1 VTKQV
6 TPAPSAT
13 GQPRREFL
21 MAHQREIERK
31 FSADP
36 GVPLPDLPGV
46 GRVVTVTDPVKAD
59 LEATYFDT
67 ADLRLAAHGIT
78 LRRRT
83 GGEDPGWHLKLP
95 AGADERTE
103 IQRPLGGAPR
113 TVPRELMRE
122 ILAVVRDRE
131 LVPVATVWTTRL
143 VRRLLDAGGND
154 LAVVADDTVHA
165 ERLAGGP
172 AEPSTWREVEVELT
186 GGDRALLDAV
196 SARLEAAGLSRSAAA
211 SKLQRVLGD
220 LASPRQ
226 AGRPALSR
234 CSRAG
239 DAVLAYWRDQVEALV
254 SWDRGVRGD
263 VPDAVHQMRVAT
275 RRLRSTLA
283 THRPLLDRQ
292 RTDPVRDEL
301 KWLGSMLGNARDAEV
316 LHVRLR
322 DLAAAQSPE
331 LILGPVLRRI
341 DLEMDERHRAARN
354 CLVEALGGKR
364 YFRLLDALDDLA
376 TDPPFA
382 ARARQRGDRVLPRL
396 VARACRRLD
405 RTAKAAGDAATPE
418 DRDHLLHEV
427 RKAAKNARYAAESVA
442 PVCGRPAA
450 RLAKRMQA
458 VQDVLGENQDS
469 VAARQVLREIGV
481 VAHQAGENAF
491 TFGLLYGLERSRG
504 EAAQH
509 AYQPAL
515 RAASRKGVRRWMQ

>member
-6 TPAPSAT
+6 TPAPPAT
-13 GQPRREFL
+13 GQPRRAFL

-36 GVPLPDLPGV
+36 GVPLPDLSGV
-46 GRVVTVTDPVKAD
+46 GRVVTVTDPVKTD
-59 LEATYFDT
+59 LEAAYFDT

-103 IQRPLGGAPR
+103 IRRPLGRAAR
-113 TVPRELMRE
+113 TVPGELMRE

-131 LVPVATVWTTRL
+131 LVPVATVRTTRD

-220 LASPRQ
+220 LAPRQ

-239 DAVLAYWRDQVEALV
+239 DVVLVYLRDQVEALV
-254 SWDRGVRGD
+254 SWDLGVRGD

-275 RRLRSTLA
+275 RRLRSALA
-283 THRPLLDRQ
+283 THRPLLDRE

-301 KWLGSMLGNARDAEV
+301 KWLGSMLGSARDTEV
-316 LHVRLR
+316 LQVRLR

-354 CLVEALGGKR
+354 CLVEALDGKR
-364 YFRLLDALDDLA
+364 YFRLLDALDDLTA
-376 TDPPFA
+376 DPPFA
-382 ARARQRGDRVLPRL
+382 ARAGQRGDRVLPRL

-405 RTAKAAGDAATPE
+405 RTAKAADETTTPG

-450 RLAKRMQA
+450 RLAKRMEA

-504 EAAQH
+504 EGAQR
-509 AYQPAL
+509 AYRPAL